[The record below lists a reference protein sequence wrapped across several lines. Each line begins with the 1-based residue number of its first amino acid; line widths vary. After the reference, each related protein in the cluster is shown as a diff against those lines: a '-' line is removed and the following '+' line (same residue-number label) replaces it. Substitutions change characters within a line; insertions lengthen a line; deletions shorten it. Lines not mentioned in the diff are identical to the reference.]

1 MYLKEKIYENLIK
14 FFAYITILVTIGII
28 GVLLFETIEFF
39 EEVSLKSF
47 LFDTKWTPLF
57 EEKHFG
63 ILPLLLGTFLTS
75 AIALSIAVPF
85 GLVIAVF
92 LSEYA
97 SQNLRKTLKPFLEL
111 LAGVPTVVY
120 GYFALLTITPILQ
133 KIFPTISTFNALSA
147 GIVMGFMIIPIIAS
161 LSDDALNSVP
171 QSLREG
177 AYALGSSRYEVSLKI
192 VFPAA
197 FSGIAS
203 AVILGLSRAI
213 GETAPLITIGALTYI
228 AFLPTMPLKD
238 DFPFITLKGFMDPFT
253 TLPIQIFN
261 WVSRPQ
267 RAFQLKAASAIIILL
282 FIVFL
287 LNGIAIILRLK
298 YQKRLK
304 E

>member
-1 MYLKEKIYENLIK
+1 MYLKEKVYENIIK

-28 GVLLFETIEFF
+28 GVLLFETVEFF

-47 LFDTKWTPLF
+47 IFDTKWTPLF
-57 EEKHFG
+57 AEKHFG
-63 ILPLLLGTFLTS
+63 ILPLLFGTFLTS
-75 AIALSIAVPF
+75 GIALSIAVPF

-97 SQNLRKTLKPFLEL
+97 PQNLRKTLKPFLEL

-133 KIFPTISTFNALSA
+133 KFFPTISTFNALSA

-161 LSDDALNSVP
+161 LSDDALNAVP
-171 QSLREG
+171 QTLREG

-213 GETAPLITIGALTYI
+213 GETMVVAIAAGQMPNLTLNPLESVETITAYI
-228 AFLPTMPLKD
+228 VQVSLGDTPVGSIEYKTIFVCGMVLFLVT
-238 DFPFITLKGFMDPFT
+238 FF
-253 TLPIQIFN
+253 FN
-261 WVSRPQ
+261 
-267 RAFQLKAASAIIILL
+267 LL
-282 FIVFL
+282 SFH
-287 LNGIAIILRLK
+287 LRKSFEKK
-298 YQKRLK
+298 YGK
-304 E
+304 